1 MLRTRYWLRQVHI
14 WLGLILG
21 LQVCAWLLS
30 GLVMS
35 LIPIEQVRG
44 SAWVHQADEALGAR
58 LQEFRMLPSAITG
71 AVPDDASVV
80 AALRAGQPI
89 YLVQQGRSTL
99 RAISAL
105 DGHEMPALDGAQA
118 AAIARAAHTDHPA
131 VVQSVEVAT
140 PEGEARGLSGP
151 VWRVSLA
158 DRWSSNVYV
167 DPVSGRVLSV
177 RNDLWRF
184 YDFFWMLHI
193 MDFRDREDINT
204 PLLRVMAAWSAFLG
218 LSGLWLL
225 VYSFGGRFTHPP
237 QERPSP

>member
-44 SAWVHQADEALGAR
+44 SAWVHQADEALGPH
-58 LQEFRMLPSAITG
+58 LPEFRVTPGAISGGLPA
-71 AVPDDASVV
+71 DASVV
-80 AALRAGQPI
+80 AALRAGEPI

-118 AAIARAAHTDHPA
+118 EAIARAAHTDHPA
-131 VVQSVEVAT
+131 VVQSVEVAS
-140 PEGEARGLSGP
+140 PEGEARGLGGP

-193 MDFRDREDINT
+193 MDYRDREDINT
-204 PLLRVMAAWSAFLG
+204 PLLRAVSVWSTFLG

-225 VYSFGGRFTHPP
+225 VYSFGGRYTHPP
-237 QERPSP
+237 QERRSP

>member
-1 MLRTRYWLRQVHI
+1 MRRTRYWLRQIHI

-21 LQVCAWLLS
+21 LQVFAWLLS

-58 LQEFRMLPSAITG
+58 LQEFRISPSSITG
-71 AVPDDASVV
+71 AVPEDASVV
-80 AALRAGQPI
+80 AALRAGEPV
-89 YLVQQGRSTL
+89 YLVQQGRRAL
-99 RAISAL
+99 RAVSAL
-105 DGHEMPALDGAQA
+105 DGHEVTPLDAEQA
-118 AAIARAAHTDHPA
+118 AAIARSAHTEHPE
-131 VVQSVEVAT
+131 VVQSVKLAAA
-140 PEGEARGLSGP
+140 EGEARGLSGP

-193 MDFRDREDINT
+193 MDYRDREDINT
-204 PLLRVMAAWSAFLG
+204 PLLRVVSVWSTFLG

-225 VYSFGGRFTHPP
+225 VYSFGGRYTHPP
-237 QERPSP
+237 QERRSP